1 MGGGFFSRPRP
12 RLFGHR
18 GAAGVAPENTLPS
31 FRRAIADGAEI
42 LELDVHASR
51 DGVVVV
57 IHDAT
62 LDRTTDGIGAVR
74 DLTFDEIRRH
84 DAGYRFQAAENFNPY
99 RRRGI
104 RVPALTELLDEFPEV
119 PLNIEIKQSDPPIE
133 EAVVS
138 LLRGLGWL
146 DRVVLAAENDRI
158 MKRIRAAAPEALT
171 SFSASEAAEF
181 FQRCFTNEFGD
192 YVPPGKAL
200 QIPLRFGSTE
210 LVTAETLA
218 AAHRLAVEMHVW
230 TINERSEMDRLL
242 ALGVDGLMSDFPATL
257 RDAARGIVS
266 APPGPAVESRSG
278 AEAAAKEKAAELRRH
293 PRTSLGAKGIVRFSD
308 GRTLSVVFGDV
319 SFGGVSA
326 EIASNSEPVA
336 YVGMEVSVEIPSLVE
351 RSQGRLG
358 VLTGKIAWAKRAGAG
373 RIALGLRFS
382 LAVTA
387 KLKAVLSGFRH
398 DE

>member
-31 FRRAIADGAEI
+31 FRRANADGAEI

-74 DLTFDEIRRH
+74 DLTFEEIRRH
-84 DAGYRFQAAENFNPY
+84 DAGYRFQAAKDSYPY
-99 RRRGI
+99 RRQGI

-119 PLNIEIKQSDPPIE
+119 LLNIEIKQSHPPIE
-133 EAVVS
+133 KAVVS

-146 DRVVLAAENDRI
+146 DRVVLAAEDDRI
-158 MKRIRAAAPEALT
+158 MKRIRVAAPEALT
-171 SFSASEAAEF
+171 SFSATEAAEF
-181 FQRCFTNEFGD
+181 YQRCFTNELGG

-218 AAHRLAVEMHVW
+218 AAHRLAVEVHVW

-257 RDAARGIVS
+257 RNAARGIVS
-266 APPGPAVESRSG
+266 APSGPVVEDS
-278 AEAAAKEKAAELRRH
+278 AAAGNEKAAELRRH
-293 PRTSLGAKGIVRFSD
+293 PRTPLGAKGIVRFSD
-308 GRTLSVVFGDV
+308 GRTLSAMFGDV

-326 EIASNSEPVA
+326 EIASNSKPAA
-336 YVGMEVSVEIPSLVE
+336 YVGKEVSVEIPSLVE
-351 RSQGRLG
+351 RSQGRVG
-358 VLTGKIAWAKRAGAG
+358 VLTGKIAWAKQAGAG
-373 RIALGLRFS
+373 RIAFGLRFA
-382 LAVTA
+382 LGVTA